1 MDNDR
6 IIEIYTDGSCN
17 PKYKIGA
24 WVAIIFV
31 DEKII
36 LDGYENNTTH
46 NSMEL
51 LASIKALEFIEE
63 KKYSYKQIK
72 LYTDSQYLTG
82 LTDRK
87 EKLENKDFLTKKGTS
102 IQNAD
107 LVKKIIQY
115 IEKLNIEFI
124 KVKAHLKKTDTTNFN
139 IEVDKLS
146 RKIVRQCVDKLL
158 KNNEI

>member
-1 MDNDR
+1 
-6 IIEIYTDGSCN
+6 
-17 PKYKIGA
+17 
-24 WVAIIFV
+24 
-31 DEKII
+31 
-36 LDGYENNTTH
+36 
-46 NSMEL
+46 MEL